1 MDEDMNLEHY
11 IEIGAVDIA
20 GMDEEGEILFSITD
34 KAKDLAPELWDAH
47 QKHVDESLME
57 LYKRGL
63 IEVEYNENL
72 EAGIKMSEEGLRLAK
87 EFGIIPMDEQNI
99 PNDQEKTCQ
108 D

>member
-72 EAGIKMSEEGLRLAK
+72 EAAIKMNEEGLRLAK

-99 PNDQEKTCQ
+99 PND
-108 D
+108 

>member
-72 EAGIKMSEEGLRLAK
+72 EAAIKMSEEGLRLAK

-99 PNDQEKTCQ
+99 PND
-108 D
+108 

>member
-99 PNDQEKTCQ
+99 PND
-108 D
+108 

>member
-1 MDEDMNLEHY
+1 MDKDMNLEHY

-20 GMDEEGEILFSITD
+20 GMDEEGEILFAITD

-72 EAGIKMSEEGLRLAK
+72 EAEVKMSEEGLRLAK
-87 EFGIIPMDEQNI
+87 EFGIIPMDENNI
-99 PNDQEKTCQ
+99 PND
-108 D
+108 

>member
-87 EFGIIPMDEQNI
+87 EFGIIPIDMDTFDI
-99 PNDQEKTCQ
+99 PNN
-108 D
+108 

>member
-1 MDEDMNLEHY
+1 MNLEHY

-99 PNDQEKTCQ
+99 PND
-108 D
+108 

>member
-63 IEVEYNENL
+63 IEVEYNEDL

-87 EFGIIPMDEQNI
+87 EFGIIPMDENNI
-99 PNDQEKTCQ
+99 PND
-108 D
+108 